1 MIRPKLPPLERPEDF
16 PGQTRVT
23 WRREPHA
30 IVLAAVL
37 GALWPPLILTLPIW
51 PPKNWIPGLELDWRL
66 MVLFIGFLAV
76 PGGLWLLDKER
87 KRSGRPATRLGVIWR
102 FMFYGGLLAAALG
115 ATFAMVQSVLQWLH
129 AANVGEAVGGS
140 ETSLLI
146 YGVGGLSV
154 AVLVGVSYALWA
166 GLCAAFIAFRPQPEV
181 RDRLGLMGERQAD

>member
-1 MIRPKLPPLERPEDF
+1 MIRRLETPEDF

-30 IVLAAVL
+30 IVLAAVV
-37 GALWPPLILTLPIW
+37 GALWPPLILTLPLW
-51 PPKNWIPGLELDWRL
+51 PPRNWTPGLEIDWRL
-66 MVLFIGFLAV
+66 MVLLIGFVAV
-76 PGGLWLLDKER
+76 PAGLWLLDKER
-87 KRSGRPATRLGVIWR
+87 RRSGRPTTRLGVIWR

-115 ATFAMVQSVLQWLH
+115 AVFALVQSVLQWLH

-154 AVLVGVSYALWA
+154 AVLVGISYALWA
-166 GLCAAFIAFRPQPEV
+166 GLCVAFIAFRPQPEV
-181 RDRLGLMGERQAD
+181 RDRLGLMGGRDAG

>member
-1 MIRPKLPPLERPEDF
+1 MIPRLDTPSDL

-23 WRREPHA
+23 WRREPHR
-30 IVLAAVL
+30 IVLAALL
-37 GALWPPLILTLPIW
+37 GALWPPLVLTLAIW
-51 PPKNWIPGLELDWRL
+51 RPSNWVPGLEVDWRL
-66 MVLFIGFLAV
+66 IVLFIGLLAA
-76 PGGLWLLDKER
+76 PAGLWLLDRER
-87 KRSGRPATRLGVIWR
+87 RRTGRPSTRLGVIWR

-115 ATFAMVQSVLQWLH
+115 ALFAILQSVLQWLH

-181 RDRLGLMGERQAD
+181 RDRLGLMGERAPD